1 MSNSFLTL
9 FHFSMED
16 TTCQDLRS
24 SCEYLERLI
33 RARSASMDLELN
45 MGCWLGNTLFFQ
57 SNIKLLLSGIR
68 VGSSATLAVLVLVS

>member
-1 MSNSFLTL
+1 
-9 FHFSMED
+9 MED
-16 TTCQDLRS
+16 TTCQDPRS
-24 SCEYLERLI
+24 SCEYLERQI

-57 SNIKLLLSGIR
+57 LNIKLLLSGIR